1 MAPAVL
7 GVRSALLG
15 QRYARLELKG
25 QIRVVVVGWDWGTEE
40 WAKSSTLLSCGAAF
54 GTGSNDAAPL
64 SRPVGS
70 QDRVVARV
78 RRGGH
83 VRPRLAVF
91 RPRYHSCHCRGRRCG
106 RCRGN
111 HQIVPLF
118 RARTALGSAV
128 AALIDNGASQPQKI
142 RPGQAEPGRSGAV
155 RSTRGGKL
163 DGQIKMAKS
172 FGLMRPPF
180 DSTRLVIC
188 ALPDE
193 VAGEIKPAAIPAE
206 AHITPPP
213 GVMIDNRSGAM
224 VRALGVAGIR
234 NAGGADAGFV
244 SRRTGFD
251 RQGVDRVSA
260 PTRKGAAGRG
270 LPRRTRGGMGA
281 RHD

>member
-1 MAPAVL
+1 MALFAV
-7 GVRSALLG
+7 
-15 QRYARLELKG
+15 
-25 QIRVVVVGWDWGTEE
+25 
-40 WAKSSTLLSCGAAF
+40 
-54 GTGSNDAAPL
+54 
-64 SRPVGS
+64 
-70 QDRVVARV
+70 
-78 RRGGH
+78 
-83 VRPRLAVF
+83 
-91 RPRYHSCHCRGRRCG
+91 
-106 RCRGN
+106 
-111 HQIVPLF
+111 
-118 RARTALGSAV
+118 
-128 AALIDNGASQPQKI
+128 
-142 RPGQAEPGRSGAV
+142 PG
-155 RSTRGGKL
+155 GGKL
-163 DGQIKMAKS
+163 DGQIKRAKS

-188 ALPDE
+188 ALQDE

-270 LPRRTRGGMGA
+270 LPRRTRGEWGRVMTNCSTA
-281 RHD
+281 HS

>member
-1 MAPAVL
+1 
-7 GVRSALLG
+7 
-15 QRYARLELKG
+15 
-25 QIRVVVVGWDWGTEE
+25 
-40 WAKSSTLLSCGAAF
+40 
-54 GTGSNDAAPL
+54 
-64 SRPVGS
+64 
-70 QDRVVARV
+70 
-78 RRGGH
+78 
-83 VRPRLAVF
+83 
-91 RPRYHSCHCRGRRCG
+91 
-106 RCRGN
+106 
-111 HQIVPLF
+111 
-118 RARTALGSAV
+118 
-128 AALIDNGASQPQKI
+128 
-142 RPGQAEPGRSGAV
+142 
-155 RSTRGGKL
+155 
-163 DGQIKMAKS
+163 MAKS